1 MQICIATIVIQSL
14 LLFASTMRNL
24 ITLIILFYPLIVF
37 GFVPSSRYGITKLAL
52 QITKE
57 EDLDLTRKIIIQHI
71 ESIDQTSGGVVDD
84 DDDDDGPVVIKQ
96 EEKQKKP
103 KKKKTTPPQPAAAT
117 EIDISKLN
125 IVVGAINKAYPHEDP
140 TAEKLY
146 CEEIDVGEDE
156 PRQIASGL
164 RDHYTVDDLVGRR
177 VCVLANLKTRKLRG
191 FPSHGMVLC
200 ASSDDGKVVFVDP
213 PEDAVIGERVSVDGY
228 DGEPATENQV
238 LKKKMLDAIF
248 PDLKTNDDG
257 VASYKGVPLTA
268 GTGKCIAEGGLA
280 NAQVN

>member
-1 MQICIATIVIQSL
+1 
-14 LLFASTMRNL
+14 MRNL
-24 ITLIILFYPLIVF
+24 NTLIILLYPLIIS
-37 GFVPSSRYGITKLAL
+37 GFVPSTRYGTKSAL
-52 QITKE
+52 SASITKE
-57 EDLDLTRKIIIQHI
+57 EDLKLTRKVIIQHI

-84 DDDDDGPVVIKQ
+84 DDDDIEPVVVKQ
-96 EEKQKKP
+96 QKQKKP
-103 KKKKTTPPQPAAAT
+103 KKKKKTPPPQPAAT

-125 IVVGAINKAYPHEDP
+125 ILVGVINKAYPHEDP

-146 CEEIDVGEDE
+146 CEEIDVGEEE

-200 ASSDDGKVVFVDP
+200 ASSDDGSKVVFVDP
-213 PEDAVIGERVSVDGY
+213 PEDAAIGERVLCSGY

-248 PDLKTNDDG
+248 PDLKTNEDG
-257 VASYKGVPLTA
+257 VASYKGLPLTA
-268 GTGKCIAEGGLA
+268 GSGKCIAEGGLS

>member
-1 MQICIATIVIQSL
+1 MK
-14 LLFASTMRNL
+14 NL
-24 ITLIILFYPLIVF
+24 ITLLILFYPLIVS
-37 GFVPSSRYGITKLAL
+37 GFAPSSRYGVTKSAL
-52 QITKE
+52 SVTTKE
-57 EDLDLTRKIIIQHI
+57 EDIELTRNIIIQHI

-84 DDDDDGPVVIKQ
+84 DDDDDDEPVVDKQ
-96 EEKQKKP
+96 EKQMKP
-103 KKKKTTPPQPAAAT
+103 KKKKTPPPQPAAT

-125 IVVGAINKAYPHEDP
+125 ILVGVINKAYPHEDP
-140 TAEKLY
+140 TAEKLF
-146 CEEIDVGEDE
+146 CEEIAVGEDE

-200 ASSDDGKVVFVDP
+200 ASSDDGSKVVFVDP
-213 PEDAVIGERVSVDGY
+213 PEDAAIGERVSVEGY

-248 PDLKTNDDG
+248 PDLKTDGDG
-257 VASYKGVPLTA
+257 VASYKGVPLVA
-268 GTGKCIAEGGLA
+268 GTGECIAEGRLA

>member
-1 MQICIATIVIQSL
+1 
-14 LLFASTMRNL
+14 MRNL
-24 ITLIILFYPLIVF
+24 IAAFLILFYPLIISAF
-37 GFVPSSRYGITKLAL
+37 APSSRYGITKSAL
-52 QITKE
+52 KAITKE
-57 EDLDLTRKIIIQHI
+57 EDLQLTRNIIIQHI
-71 ESIDQTSGGVVDD
+71 ESIDQTSGGIVDD
-84 DDDDDGPVVIKQ
+84 DDDGEPVVVKQ
-96 EEKQKKP
+96 EKQKKP
-103 KKKKTTPPQPAAAT
+103 KKKKKTPPPQPAAT

-125 IVVGAINKAYPHEDP
+125 ILVGVINKAYPHEDP

-213 PEDAVIGERVSVDGY
+213 PEDAAIGERVLCSGY

-248 PDLKTNDDG
+248 PDLKTNEDG

-268 GTGKCIAEGGLA
+268 GSGKCIAEGGLA